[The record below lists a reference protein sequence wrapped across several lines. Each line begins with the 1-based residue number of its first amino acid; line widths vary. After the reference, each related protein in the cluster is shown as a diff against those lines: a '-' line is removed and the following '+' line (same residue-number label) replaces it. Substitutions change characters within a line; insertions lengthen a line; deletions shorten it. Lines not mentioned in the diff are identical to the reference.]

1 MSLTSEILDGRA
13 LVIDWA
19 LVDVLLGKNKFL
31 NAGTLSASL
40 LAWSLNGNFNQDY
53 SNNLWL
59 KVYFPV
65 FSTSSLLLRI
75 FYFRTKGQGLPTLK
89 FTHLLIQL
97 TKARSPLTRQDMA
110 SYHGLITCQ
119 ILQVKI
125 KKLVFWRKSAEVF
138 QSKISFLWI

>member
-89 FTHLLIQL
+89 FTYLLIQL
-97 TKARSPLTRQDMA
+97 TKARSP
-110 SYHGLITCQ
+110 
-119 ILQVKI
+119 
-125 KKLVFWRKSAEVF
+125 
-138 QSKISFLWI
+138 